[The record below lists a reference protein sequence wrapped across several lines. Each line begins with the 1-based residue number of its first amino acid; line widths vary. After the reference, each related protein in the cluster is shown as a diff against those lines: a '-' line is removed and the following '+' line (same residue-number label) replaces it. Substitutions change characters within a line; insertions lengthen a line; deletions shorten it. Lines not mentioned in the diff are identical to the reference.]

1 MKISVKNLKNIEE
14 ANVEGE
20 KIVLYGPNGVGKS
33 TLMHLTMLIASKLSS
48 SELLYDEDVLP
59 QYIFNG
65 AEVEFS
71 IGDITGEVKN
81 RKITVR
87 QASNGVS
94 DDLLS
99 GNALRLG
106 DWSIWHID
114 EYNIEFS
121 GVPRKCKGFGVLE
134 LRSGFK
140 DFAVLCPAL
149 AQEMGIE
156 GNVHYDATEIAGKW
170 IPIRGLSYGQKKFLA
185 IQAAI
190 YGGDFIFVENFEAGL
205 HVDYITSLLDAM
217 TNTNAVVM
225 IETHS
230 GIVVKYALMR
240 GFSVYKAESGRFMR
254 INFNELSRYD
264 LFQREYQVLQS
275 LI

>member
-1 MKISVKNLKNIEE
+1 VKISVKNLKNIEE
-14 ANVEGE
+14 ANVEGD

-33 TLMHLTMLIASKLSS
+33 TLIHLTMLIASKLSS
-48 SELLYDEDVLP
+48 SELLYDENVLP

-71 IGDITGEVKN
+71 IGDITGGVRN

-87 QASNGVS
+87 QASSGVS

-114 EYNIEFS
+114 ECNVEFS
-121 GVPRKCKGFGVLE
+121 GKPKKCKGFGVLE
-134 LRSGFK
+134 LRSGFR
-140 DFAVLCPAL
+140 DFAVSCPAL
-149 AQEMGIE
+149 AADMGIE
-156 GNVHYDATEIAGKW
+156 GNVHYDAAEVGGKW
-170 IPIRGLSYGQKKFLA
+170 VPIRGLSYGQKKFLV
-185 IQAAI
+185 IQAAV
-190 YGGDFIFVENFEAGL
+190 YGGDFVFVENFEAGL
-205 HVDYITSLLDAM
+205 HVDYVTALLDAM
-217 TNTNAVVM
+217 ANTNAVVM

-240 GFSVYKAESGRFMR
+240 GFSVYKAENGGFIQ
-254 INFNELSRYD
+254 ININDLNRYD